1 MIKRLTAFTIA
12 LFSILTLF
20 GCTENLDD
28 NNETISIVTTIF
40 PAYDFAKNI
49 AGKSAKVSMLIA
61 PGSEVHSF
69 EPSPQDMIKIQ
80 KCDLFIYTGGE
91 SDEWVNTLLSSNEY
105 KNLHVLR
112 MMDCVDILNEEHIEG
127 MESEDHHEEDS
138 HHESEEA
145 DEHVWT
151 SPKNAVKI
159 SESIM
164 KQLKQIDP
172 DNAKAYGNNFNTY
185 KEKLN
190 AVDMR
195 LTDVSNQIQ
204 NKTLVFADRFP
215 MRYFAEE
222 YGFDYYAAFPGCSSQ
237 TEPSSST
244 IVFLID
250 KVKQQNI
257 PAVFCIEFSN
267 GKLADTICEETSAK
281 KYTLYTCH
289 NISKE
294 DFDKGVGYIELMQKN
309 ADTLKEAF
317 GI

>member
-195 LTDVSNQIQ
+195 LTDESNQIQ